1 MMDQTIYR
9 MINKR
14 KIQLYPGELN
24 LDGRKCQMFCTKDA
38 KEQMG
43 RATLIAATLQT
54 PERATVKKL
63 TAFGGD
69 V

>member
-1 MMDQTIYR
+1 
-9 MINKR
+9 
-14 KIQLYPGELN
+14 
-24 LDGRKCQMFCTKDA
+24 MFCTKDV
-38 KEQMG
+38 KERMG

-54 PERATVKKL
+54 PERATVKKV